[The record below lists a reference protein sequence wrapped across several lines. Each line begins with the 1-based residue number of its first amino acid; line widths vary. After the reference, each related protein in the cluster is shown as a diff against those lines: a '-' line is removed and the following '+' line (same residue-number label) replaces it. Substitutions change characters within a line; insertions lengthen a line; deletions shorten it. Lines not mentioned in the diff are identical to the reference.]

1 MPAVTVVL
9 FSTQI
14 ALLRAHLDTRVPRI
28 YPVSKEPGMLAQ
40 SDPVTRPAGLPA
52 RCQGPRRRPPR
63 RAAGRPGG
71 RPDLIIMRM
80 MSIMCNGQQ

>member
-1 MPAVTVVL
+1 
-9 FSTQI
+9 
-14 ALLRAHLDTRVPRI
+14 
-28 YPVSKEPGMLAQ
+28 MLAQ